1 VPGFTCRPAQP
12 SRAGENAA
20 SCGAAAVAAGV
31 GAMQPAASLVVAGLA
46 ALCAGTVIAQ
56 PASYPVKPVRVIVAF
71 PPGGSIDTVARLTG
85 QRLAESLGQSFVIDN
100 RAGAAGIIGTEAV
113 VRAPP
118 DGYTLLMGSASA
130 ITSAPSVYAKLP
142 YDPLR
147 DLAPIV
153 LVANQPNVLIVHPS
167 VPARSVKEFIA
178 LARANPGKLNY
189 GSSGIGATQH
199 MSAELFAMMTG
210 TQIVHVPYKG
220 GPPAMA
226 DLLGGQIDFMFDTAP
241 SSVPMVKAG
250 KVRALAVT
258 SRERSKVFPDLPTMD
273 EAGLKGFELRGW
285 IGLMAPAAT
294 PAEIITRLNA
304 EVQKMLGGDLR
315 ARLLELGLDVA
326 GGTPQDFAAFL
337 RADIARYA
345 AIVKAARI
353 PPQ

>member
-1 VPGFTCRPAQP
+1 MPPTVVR
-12 SRAGENAA
+12 R
-20 SCGAAAVAAGV
+20 
-31 GAMQPAASLVVAGLA
+31 LVLPA
-46 ALCAGTVIAQ
+46 ALCAAIAGSTALAQ
-56 PASYPVKPVRVIVAF
+56 PAGYPVRPVRVIVAF
-71 PPGGSIDTVARLTG
+71 PAGGSIDMVARLAG
-85 QRLAESLGQSFVIDN
+85 QRLADTLGQPFVIDN
-100 RAGAAGIIGTEAV
+100 RAGAAGIIGTDAV
-113 VRAPP
+113 VRAQP
-118 DGYTLLMGSASA
+118 DGHTLLMGSASA

-147 DLAPIV
+147 DLTPIV

-167 VPARSVKEFIA
+167 VPARTVKEFIA
-178 LARANPGKLNY
+178 LARGNPGKLNY

-199 MSAELFAMMTG
+199 MSAELFAMMTDSR
-210 TQIVHVPYKG
+210 IVHVPYKG

-241 SSVPMVKAG
+241 SSVPMVKAR

-258 SRERSKVFPDLPTMD
+258 SRERSKVFADLPTMD

-285 IGLMAPAAT
+285 IGLMGPPGT
-294 PAEIITRLNA
+294 PQEIVTRLNA
-304 EVQKMLGGDLR
+304 EVQKMLAADLR
-315 ARLLELGLDVA
+315 TRLLELGLDVA